1 MLLKDFFSI
10 LALGVIILFSE
21 VEVQILENSFIRDIT
36 VEILNLDQCFRIRC

>member
-10 LALGVIILFSE
+10 LAVGVILFSE
-21 VEVQILENSFIRDIT
+21 VEAQILENSFIRVIT